1 MVSYLCTQCGVKRDA
16 VLDEDKHL
24 KRRELNTS
32 GLAPYVDIH
41 ENIKKPDEP
50 EHGMQ
55 IFVDINFH
63 VRSNHPMSKKRE
75 KPKLSIPGIPA
86 PTVSINQIKLQY
98 NSNSWNSLNLTCT
111 GHKVGFFIIN
121 TDPTIN
127 LDDGVIA
134 DFEAQLKS
142 VSLQVNYRTSHL
154 TKEFITMSHK
164 WLHLLSKWIENTAS
178 LNLMLLPRLLIYI
191 DNNGA
196 KEPDTS
202 DELSLSILID
212 SSAAIKLSQ
221 HVKNLAPIKHSINL
235 LLQQWKNFKF
245 TETVL
250 GLNVPIYEFIL
261 SVLNSDNHIEIVEL
275 LDIVSSVDEKTKN
288 QFIDTFILIFF
299 DLFRANN
306 LDFMVSHLL

>member
-1 MVSYLCTQCGVKRDA
+1 
-16 VLDEDKHL
+16 
-24 KRRELNTS
+24 
-32 GLAPYVDIH
+32 
-41 ENIKKPDEP
+41 
-50 EHGMQ
+50 
-55 IFVDINFH
+55 
-63 VRSNHPMSKKRE
+63 
-75 KPKLSIPGIPA
+75 
-86 PTVSINQIKLQY
+86 
-98 NSNSWNSLNLTCT
+98 
-111 GHKVGFFIIN
+111 
-121 TDPTIN
+121 
-127 LDDGVIA
+127 
-134 DFEAQLKS
+134 
-142 VSLQVNYRTSHL
+142 
-154 TKEFITMSHK
+154 MSHK